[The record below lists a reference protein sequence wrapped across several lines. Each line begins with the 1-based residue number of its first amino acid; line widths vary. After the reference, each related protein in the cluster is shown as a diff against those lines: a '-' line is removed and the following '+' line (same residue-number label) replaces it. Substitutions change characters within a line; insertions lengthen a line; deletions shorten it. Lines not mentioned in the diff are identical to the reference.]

1 MSGSGLRPR
10 YASGLARS
18 IAWLTTVAC
27 LTAGMP
33 VLGDVQTT
41 YRHFAVYA
49 AGSSPCFEEWAL
61 GVADD
66 LEVQRWLGQ
75 LPEPK
80 RQPNLVFAAA
90 RWHGLTAPAPYV
102 DLREALLGDTGRIR
116 ATILERATQ
125 TNDVGRLATLLPAV
139 ASVPGHGPVGLLE
152 VGASAGLCLYPDR
165 WSYSWTTNHAT
176 VTAGSAAPTLR
187 ADVSGPAPLPHE
199 VPEVAWRSGIDLN
212 PLDAADPETCR
223 WLLTLVW
230 PEHEDR
236 RARLEQALDI
246 ARREP
251 PDLRRGDLLRVLP
264 ALTAEALAALPADG
278 RLIVFHSA
286 VIAYLDV
293 PARAQFAALMRDLL
307 THPRLHWVS
316 NERPRALPA
325 VTASGPEPPP
335 GRYVLGVDG
344 QAVGHTHQHGR
355 SLHWW
360 G

>member
-1 MSGSGLRPR
+1 ML
-10 YASGLARS
+10 
-18 IAWLTTVAC
+18 VD
-27 LTAGMP
+27 
-33 VLGDVQTT
+33 GDVQTT
-41 YRHFAVYA
+41 YRDFAVYA
-49 AGSSPCFEEWAL
+49 ASNSPCFEQWAL
-61 GVADD
+61 GVAEDP
-66 LEVQRWLGQ
+66 EVQHWLAQ

-90 RWHGLTAPAPYV
+90 RWHGLTAPAPYH
-102 DLREALLGDTGRIR
+102 DLREVLLADTGRIR

-125 TNDVGRLATLLPAV
+125 TNEVGRLATLLPAF
-139 ASVPGHGPVGLLE
+139 ASVSGHGPVGLLE

-165 WSYSWTTNHAT
+165 WSYSWTTTDQAT

-187 ADVSGPAPLPHE
+187 ADVSGPAPLPGD
-199 VPEVAWRSGIDLN
+199 VPEVTWRGGIDLN

-236 RARLEQALDI
+236 RARLDEALDI

-251 PDLRRGDLLRVLP
+251 PELWRGDLLRELP
-264 ALTAEALAALPADG
+264 GLAAEALAALPDDG
-278 RLIVFHSA
+278 RLLVFHSA
-286 VIAYLDV
+286 VISYLEV
-293 PARAQFAALMRDLL
+293 PGRERFATLMRDLI
-307 THPRLHWVS
+307 TEPRLHWVS
-316 NERPRALPA
+316 NERPRALPS
-325 VTASGPEPPP
+325 VTAAGPEPPP

-344 QAVGHTHQHGR
+344 RAVGHTHNHGR

>member
-1 MSGSGLRPR
+1 MT
-10 YASGLARS
+10 AR
-18 IAWLTTVAC
+18 VQ
-27 LTAGMP
+27 
-33 VLGDVQTT
+33 VLGEVRTT
-41 YRHFAVYA
+41 YRSFAVYA
-49 AGSSPCFEEWAL
+49 AASSPCFEEWAL

-66 LEVQRWLGQ
+66 REVQTWLSL

-90 RWHGLTAPAPYV
+90 RWHGLAAPAPY
-102 DLREALLGDTGRIR
+102 DALRAALLGDNGRIR
-116 ATILERATQ
+116 TTILERSTQ
-125 TNDVGRLATLLPAV
+125 TNEVGRLATLLPAF
-139 ASVPGHGPVGLLE
+139 ASLPGDGPVGLLE
-152 VGASAGLCLYPDR
+152 VGASAGLCLHPDR
-165 WSYSWTTNHAT
+165 WSYAWTTDHGT
-176 VTAGSAAPTLR
+176 VTAGSAAPVLH
-187 ADVSGPAPLPHE
+187 ADVTGPAPLPE
-199 VPEVAWRSGIDLN
+199 SPPEVVWRGGVDLN
-212 PLDAADPETCR
+212 PLDPADPETCR

-236 RARLEQALDI
+236 RSRLEQALDV

-251 PDLRRGDLLRVLP
+251 SYLRRGDLLRELP
-264 ALTAEALAALPADG
+264 GLVAEALAAIPDG
-278 RLIVFHSA
+278 ARLLVFHSA

-293 PARAQFAALMRDLL
+293 PGRERFAALMRDLL
-307 THPRLHWVS
+307 GDRRLHWVS

-344 QAVGHTHQHGR
+344 RSVGHTQQHGR